1 MAARLPI
8 SEPNASLMDG
18 IYRYQR
24 HIYDASRLYYL
35 LGRDRMIAELGVP
48 DGGTVLEIGCGT
60 ARNLVAAARRYPEAR
75 FYGIDISAEMLKS
88 AQANIRRAGLEHRIT
103 VARADAA
110 HVDGQ
115 SLFGIARFERIFFS
129 YSLSMIPPWREALAA
144 ACANL
149 SPRGEL
155 HTVDFSAQSGLPS
168 WFGRGLNRWLAS
180 FHVSPRLD
188 LRRELSLLATARG
201 GHAVTRPI
209 FRDYAVIGRLIAGP
223 LR

>member
-1 MAARLPI
+1 MATRLPV
-8 SEPNASLMDG
+8 SDPTASLMDG

-60 ARNLVAAARRYPEAR
+60 ARNLVAAARRYPRAR
-75 FYGIDISAEMLKS
+75 FHGIDISAEMLKS
-88 AQANIRRAGLEHRIT
+88 AEANIRRAGLADRIT

-110 HVDGQ
+110 HFDGA
-115 SLFGIARFERIFFS
+115 SLFGVKRFDRIFFS

-144 ACANL
+144 ACGHLAP
-149 SPRGEL
+149 SGEL
-155 HTVDFSAQSGLPS
+155 HTVDFSAQAGLPA
-168 WFGRGLNRWLAS
+168 WFGRGLDRWLAT

-188 LRRELSLLATARG
+188 LSRELAVLANARG
-201 GHAVTRPI
+201 GHSVTRPI
-209 FRDYAVIGRLIAGP
+209 FRDYAVLGRLIAGP